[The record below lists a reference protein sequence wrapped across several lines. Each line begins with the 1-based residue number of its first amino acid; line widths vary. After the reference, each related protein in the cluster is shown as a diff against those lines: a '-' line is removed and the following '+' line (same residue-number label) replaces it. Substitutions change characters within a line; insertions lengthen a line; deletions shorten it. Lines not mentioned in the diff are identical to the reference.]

1 MATCSRACQPCG
13 LSSRGAISDQELG
26 KLRKRRCNT
35 RVPVK
40 TLIDYL
46 QGGDRLEDF
55 LNDFPTVTKN
65 RALQVLDLAKDA
77 LLSNLD
83 ETLAI

>member
-35 RVPVK
+35 RGLAGKQLAGFRATPSRR
-40 TLIDYL
+40 I
-46 QGGDRLEDF
+46 
-55 LNDFPTVTKN
+55 TVLYGMIVYAMRFN
-65 RALQVLDLAKDA
+65 NQ
-77 LLSNLD
+77 LLHR
-83 ETLAI
+83 

>member
-35 RVPVK
+35 RDLLERLGVPVERFY
-40 TLIDYL
+40 T
-46 QGGDRLEDF
+46 
-55 LNDFPTVTKN
+55 
-65 RALQVLDLAKDA
+65 ADLADG
-77 LLSNLD
+77 SRVWSGPG
-83 ETLAI
+83 EGP

>member
-35 RVPVK
+35 RTHHQYSARVARPLKSPYFRRHVFTASGK
-40 TLIDYL
+40 
-46 QGGDRLEDF
+46 
-55 LNDFPTVTKN
+55 VTMG
-65 RALQVLDLAKDA
+65 LV
-77 LLSNLD
+77 
-83 ETLAI
+83 